1 MLTPDI
7 FLQVIAESCATDQIT
22 LSSSMEDLDKVSGDE
37 TAQLMTEVIDCVLGI
52 SALDYDEHP
61 VLEQAWHEIPDW
73 EWTTVQQFYDY
84 VAEAIDK
91 HLMSV

>member
-1 MLTPDI
+1 MFNPDI

-22 LSSSMEDLDKVSGDE
+22 MSSTMDELNQVSGDE
-37 TAQLMTEVIDCVLGI
+37 TAQLMSEMIDSVLGI

-61 VLEQAWHEIPDW
+61 DLEQAWHEMPDW

-84 VAEAIDK
+84 VSVAIGK